1 MANGPTN
8 KDVAKGEIYARP
20 NDFLPLKPRFEQ
32 RIKLCEEGHLRS
44 GHFLLVASSGV
55 TPVGMEMHDM
65 PPWLSRSG
73 LLTWG
78 LDEHSCLRT
87 GTSQTL
93 QAGGAW
99 HRGGWG

>member
-1 MANGPTN
+1 M
-8 KDVAKGEIYARP
+8 
-20 NDFLPLKPRFEQ
+20 
-32 RIKLCEEGHLRS
+32 RS

-55 TPVGMEMHDM
+55 TPERIFYYYFFCVTPVGIEMHDM

-99 HRGGWG
+99 HRGGGG